1 MATLEVDRTLEELTE
16 TLVKLESFLELE
28 ERRQSKT
35 VTPDMVVLVNEL
47 MDNVQKQ
54 KKELVSA

>member
-1 MATLEVDRTLEELTE
+1 MATLEVDRTLEELTA

-28 ERRQSKT
+28 ERRHSKT
-35 VTPDMVVLVNEL
+35 VTPDMIVLVNEL

-54 KKELVSA
+54 KKELVNA